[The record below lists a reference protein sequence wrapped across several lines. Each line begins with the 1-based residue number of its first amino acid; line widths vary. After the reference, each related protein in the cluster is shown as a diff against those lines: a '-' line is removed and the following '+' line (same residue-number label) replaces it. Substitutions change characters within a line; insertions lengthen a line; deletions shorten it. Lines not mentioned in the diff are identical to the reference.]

1 MCILHHFHK
10 ASGLK
15 ACKTMYWSEK
25 WKWDMFK
32 MAGDRFV
39 VYVSLATTSG
49 GGVRVRGI
57 AVVKEYEIIT
67 LKYIGK
73 YNSLGDPTSQHEV
86 WS

>member
-1 MCILHHFHK
+1 
-10 ASGLK
+10 
-15 ACKTMYWSEK
+15 
-25 WKWDMFK
+25 MFK
-32 MAGDRFV
+32 MAGDRFI
-39 VYVSLATTSG
+39 VYVSSATTSAVLG
-49 GGVRVRGI
+49 GGGI